1 MPSYFIGIECKVAAK
16 VKKGREKTRPL
27 KNTANQLEALI
38 LD

>member
-1 MPSYFIGIECKVAAK
+1 MQSRGKS
-16 VKKGREKTRPL
+16 KKGREKTRPF

>member
-1 MPSYFIGIECKVAAK
+1 MQSRGKS
-16 VKKGREKTRPL
+16 KKKEREKTRPF